1 MFTHNPFTA
10 VTDFLSPLAM
20 QAYLVPMVLAA
31 VIGTL
36 FDISHK
42 GSAKFFALR
51 RDRLLASHARKE
63 LWLRNPHC
71 PRARSF
77 SSRIRGCKPK
87 PAESLS
93 RKTCSKK
100 TP

>member
-1 MFTHNPFTA
+1 MFTNNPFAA

-20 QAYLVPMVLAA
+20 QVYLVLMVLVV

-63 LWLRNPHC
+63 LWPRNRSVRGRVPSLRVSGVVSPNQ
-71 PRARSF
+71 RN
-77 SSRIRGCKPK
+77 
-87 PAESLS
+87 L
-93 RKTCSKK
+93 
-100 TP
+100 

>member
-63 LWLRNPHC
+63 LWLRT
-71 PRARSF
+71 
-77 SSRIRGCKPK
+77 RIVRGRVP
-87 PAESLS
+87 SLRVS
-93 RKTCSKK
+93 GVVSPNQRNL
-100 TP
+100 

>member
-20 QAYLVPMVLAA
+20 QVYLVLMVLVV

-51 RDRLLASHARKE
+51 RDSLLASHARKD
-63 LWLRNPHC
+63 LWQRTRIVRGHVPSLRVSGVVSPNQ
-71 PRARSF
+71 RN
-77 SSRIRGCKPK
+77 
-87 PAESLS
+87 L
-93 RKTCSKK
+93 
-100 TP
+100 